1 MSALLEIDNVTKT
14 FRSKGFFGKEKVV
27 HALAGVSLSIEKGE
41 SIGIVGESGCG
52 KSTLAN
58 LIVRLDE
65 PTSGR
70 ILLDGTDISHMKEEE
85 LRPLRRRVQIVF
97 QDPYSSLSPRMTVRK
112 IVTEPMRVL
121 GGHSEKEAEERAAEL
136 LHMVGLQANALDRYP
151 HEFSG
156 GQRQRIS
163 IARAL
168 MTEPEILILDEPT
181 SALDVSVQAQ
191 VLNILTDL
199 RETLHLTYLFISHN
213 LAVVK
218 YISDKTVVMRK
229 GTVVETGLSDQIL
242 TAPSEKYTRE
252 LIEAVPMVGKPFR
265 MPEEIEETV

>member
-1 MSALLEIDNVTKT
+1 MSALLELDHVTKT
-14 FRSKGFFGKEKVV
+14 FQTKSFFGKTREV
-27 HALAGVSLSIEKGE
+27 HALNGISLTVNRGD

-58 LIVRLDE
+58 LIIRLEE
-65 PTSGR
+65 PTSGT
-70 ILLDGTDISHMKEEE
+70 IKLGGTDITHAKEQE
-85 LRPLRRRVQIVF
+85 LTDLRHRVQIVF
-97 QDPYSSLSPRMTVRK
+97 QDPYSSLSPRLTVRD
-112 IVTEPMRVL
+112 IVAEPARVF
-121 GGHSEKEAEERAAEL
+121 GEFDERVIEDRVREL
-136 LHMVGLQANALDRYP
+136 LHMVGLRDNALDRYP

-168 MTEPEILILDEPT
+168 MTNPDILILDEPT

-199 RETLHLTYLFISHN
+199 RERLHLTYLFISHN

-218 YISDKTVVMRK
+218 YISDQTVVMRK
-229 GTVVETGLSDQIL
+229 GEIVEQGPSDEIL
-242 TAPSEKYTRE
+242 THPKEEYTKE
-252 LIEAVPMVGKPFR
+252 LIAAVPMIGKPFHFVEH
-265 MPEEIEETV
+265 MEA

>member
-1 MSALLEIDNVTKT
+1 MSALLELDNVTKT
-14 FRSKGFFGKEKVV
+14 FQVKSFFGKTREV
-27 HALAGVSLSIEKGE
+27 HALNGISLTVNRGD

-58 LIVRLDE
+58 LIIRLDE
-65 PTSGR
+65 PTSGT
-70 ILLDGTDISHMKEEE
+70 IKLGGEDITHAKEKDLAD
-85 LRPLRRRVQIVF
+85 LRHRVQIVF
-97 QDPYSSLSPRMTVRK
+97 QDPYSSLSPRLTIRD
-112 IVTEPMRVL
+112 IVGEPMKVSGQFDNRVI
-121 GGHSEKEAEERAAEL
+121 EDRTREL
-136 LHMVGLQANALDRYP
+136 LHMVGLRDNALDRYP

-168 MTEPEILILDEPT
+168 MTNPEILILDEPT

-199 RETLHLTYLFISHN
+199 REKLHLTYLFISHN

-218 YISDKTVVMRK
+218 YISDQTVVMRK
-229 GTVVETGLSDQIL
+229 GEIVERGPSDEIL
-242 TAPSEKYTRE
+242 THPKEEYTKE
-252 LIEAVPMVGKPFR
+252 LIEAVPMIGKPFKLSAY
-265 MPEEIEETV
+265 EV